1 MSVAV
6 LLIAQLKNY
15 KQMAYIAKVAM
26 FASLIAIIVIIADS
40 IIQVFIYLRVGYHS
54 QVIEGGNGV

>member
-1 MSVAV
+1 VSFAV
-6 LLIAQLKNY
+6 LIIAQLKNY

-40 IIQVFIYLRVGYHS
+40 LIQVFIYARVGYYS
-54 QVIEGGNGV
+54 KVVENGNGV